1 MAKMKGGLG
10 RGLGELLQV
19 VEINPHET
27 SAVSNVTENGEA
39 AIDGLMYIDINE
51 IKPNENQPRKVFD
64 EEEINELTA
73 SIEKLGVIT
82 PITLRKAEV
91 GYEIVA
97 GERRWRAAR
106 RAKLTKVP
114 CIIKDLTEEENMVI
128 SIVENMQRVDLN
140 PIEEAE
146 ALSQLIKKYG
156 YSQEDVSQNVG
167 KSRSYVTNSLRLL
180 KLPEKIR
187 DLVRSGDI
195 SNGHAKVL
203 LSIEEDK
210 KQEILAEKI
219 IKEQISVRELETLV
233 RNLGKAKKKE
243 KAKAKEAEIAAIEDD
258 LKQILGTKVS
268 IKQSGRKG
276 KLEIEYY
283 SKEELERLIEF
294 IKNIK

>member
-27 SAVSNVTENGEA
+27 SAVSNVTANGEA

-64 EEEINELTA
+64 EEEINELTV